1 MVKIA
6 WETGWQ
12 LEGENKLESCLENCR
27 TALSNWND
35 SNSGHVGKNIDR
47 MQRKLQIL
55 ETQAKGL
62 SNQNYIM
69 EARKELN
76 KLYAMEEDM
85 WKQ

>member
-1 MVKIA
+1 M
-6 WETGWQ
+6 
-12 LEGENKLESCLENCR
+12 
-27 TALSNWND
+27 LSNCND
-35 SNSGHVGKNIDR
+35 SNFGHVGKNIDR

-85 WKQ
+85 WKQRYEMDGLK

>member
-1 MVKIA
+1 
-6 WETGWQ
+6 
-12 LEGENKLESCLENCR
+12 
-27 TALSNWND
+27 
-35 SNSGHVGKNIDR
+35 

-62 SNQNYIM
+62 SNQNYII

-85 WKQ
+85 WKQRYEMDGLK